1 MVIMLRLILPFALLY
16 QSVTAVNGK
25 CRALILSGGSDRGA
39 FQAGAIV
46 GLVNYLPEGEA
57 MWDVVLGNGI
67 GALNALLVS
76 QTVIGEE
83 SNLNYTLSNFWLNFK
98 RSMFYKSWWGGKFV
112 GYYFKNGYYNSSPSK
127 NTISRL
133 FDGSFD
139 RFIQI
144 GVTDLENSDYK
155 IMNSSYFTNDLLL
168 TGVQANLNSFG
179 DFGVIDY
186 QESQYSSGAIAFE
199 IDFFPAINYCKSLG
213 YRDRDIK
220 VHYVLI
226 NHAKLGPYDA
236 KGKNSYHN
244 RRRFDDIQAYNNVYE
259 RIRFT
264 QMNSKVQTW
273 INITMPDHIPVS
285 SKYPFDYESKSQN
298 LASMFRSG
306 IQAAKASLGL

>member
-1 MVIMLRLILPFALLY
+1 MILPFALLY
-16 QSVTAVNGK
+16 QSVLAVNGK

-83 SNLNYTLSNFWLNFK
+83 NNLNYTLSNFWLNFK

-112 GYYFKNGYYNSSPSK
+112 GYHFKNGYYNSSPSK
-127 NTISRL
+127 YTVSRI

-155 IMNSSYFTNDLLL
+155 IMNSSYFTNDIMLM
-168 TGVQANLNSFG
+168 GVEANLNTFG

-186 QESQYSSGAIAFE
+186 QNSQYSSGAIAFE
-199 IDFFPAINYCKSLG
+199 IDFFPAIDYCKSLG
-213 YRDRDIK
+213 YRERDIK
-220 VHYVLI
+220 VHYILI
-226 NHAKLGPYDA
+226 NHAKLRPYDA
-236 KGKNSYHN
+236 KGKNSYEN
-244 RRRFDDIQAYNNVYE
+244 KRRFREIQDYNNVFE

-273 INITMPDHIPVS
+273 VNITMPESIPVD
-285 SKYPFDYESKSQN
+285 SKYPFDYESNSKN
-298 LASMFRSG
+298 LVSMFNSG
-306 IQAAKASLGL
+306 IQAAKNSLGL